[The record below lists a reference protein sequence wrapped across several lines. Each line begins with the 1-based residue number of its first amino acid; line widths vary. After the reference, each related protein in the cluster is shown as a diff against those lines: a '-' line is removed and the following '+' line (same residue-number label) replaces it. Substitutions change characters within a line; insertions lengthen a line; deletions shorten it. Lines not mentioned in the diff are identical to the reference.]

1 MVEELAIMAESVLLV
16 SQPRST
22 RGTHEAR
29 RMRKKGMIPGVLYGH
44 KEQTV
49 SVMLPRDELYRVIRH
64 GIRVVDLQAGGKTET
79 ALIRDVQWDHLG
91 LDILHVDFA
100 RVAAD
105 ERIKIEVRIELRGTA
120 PGVTAGGVLDQPIH
134 SLDIECL
141 AIAVPES
148 IRVPI
153 GELQIGQAVHV
164 KELKLPDGV
173 TTAVDPEAIVVQ
185 VAAPKVE
192 VEAPAAPVAE
202 QAEPEI
208 IGRKEKPEE
217 EAEE

>member
-1 MVEELAIMAESVLLV
+1 MAEATTLTA
-16 SQPRST
+16 QARGT
-22 RGTHEAR
+22 HGTHEAR
-29 RMRKKGMIPGVLYGH
+29 RMRKNGLIPGVVYGH
-44 KEQTV
+44 KEATISVTV
-49 SVMLPRDELYRVIRH
+49 NRDDLYKVIRH
-64 GIRVVDLQAGGKTET
+64 GVRVVDLQTDGKTEK
-79 ALIRDVQWDHLG
+79 ALLRDVQWDHLG
-91 LDILHVDFA
+91 HDILHVDFA

-134 SLDIECL
+134 SLVVECL

-173 TTAVDPEAIVVQ
+173 TTAVDADAIVVQ

-192 VEAPAAPVAE
+192 EEVAAAAPVAE
-202 QAEPEI
+202 QAEPEV
-208 IGRKEKPEE
+208 IGRKEKVEEEPEE
-217 EAEE
+217 